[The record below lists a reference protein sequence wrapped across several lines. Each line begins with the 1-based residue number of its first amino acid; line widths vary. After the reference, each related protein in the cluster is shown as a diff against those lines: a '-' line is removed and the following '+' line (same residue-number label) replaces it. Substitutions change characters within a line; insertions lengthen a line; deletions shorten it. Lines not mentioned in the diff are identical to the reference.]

1 MSIKP
6 LISIKNLVPIPFV
19 LSFILLSHGI
29 GENGKWNENLSYL
42 AINNVNNNN
51 KNNNNNDNNNCA
63 NYTWSI
69 AHDI

>member
-1 MSIKP
+1 M
-6 LISIKNLVPIPFV
+6 
-19 LSFILLSHGI
+19 
-29 GENGKWNENLSYL
+29 KWNLSYL
-42 AINNVNNNN
+42 AINNDNNNN